1 MKISEIM
8 TNDCEWITP
17 ETTVTEAAKI
27 MRDKDFGFLPVGDEQ
42 EKKLVGTLT
51 DRDIVVRCT
60 AAGFDPS
67 KHEVRHIMTENVLY
81 CFQDD
86 DVEKVCRNMAEV
98 RVRRMPVMTRDKK
111 LVGVVSFGDVAQAAR
126 EKDIAQTQ
134 QELTRE
140 CAEKDRKAAA

>member
-1 MKISEIM
+1 
-8 TNDCEWITP
+8 
-17 ETTVTEAAKI
+17 
-27 MRDKDFGFLPVGDEQ
+27 
-42 EKKLVGTLT
+42 LT